1 MWMPEEFGAVTQAYG
16 RILGQ
21 PCPDWMTA
29 AAPVIRYVPPQ
40 IRQTGGPAIQ
50 GARRSNG
57 AWQPTS
63 SSGSSAADELQA
75 GVAIASQAVAPSPAH
90 LRPGSLNRQG
100 WGVVLR
106 PG

>member
-50 GARRSNG
+50 GGAEIQRRM
-57 AWQPTS
+57 
-63 SSGSSAADELQA
+63 AADLLERIER
-75 GVAIASQAVAPSPAH
+75 G
-90 LRPGSLNRQG
+90 
-100 WGVVLR
+100 
-106 PG
+106 